1 MNPLAEQRRHFLLK
15 SGFGIGAAALNTLM
29 NPALVGSAS
38 ASVSGA
44 QNAAAGVS
52 NPGLPQFPHFAPKA
66 KRIIY
71 MFMAGGPS
79 HIDTFDYKPE
89 MRDFHGQELPDSIR
103 NGQRLTGM
111 TSGQKSFPCVAPMFN
126 FERFGEHGTWVNK
139 DILPYTSG
147 IVDDITIVKSM
158 NTEAV
163 NHDPAITYINTG
175 AQQQGKPALGAWLSY
190 GLGSV
195 NDNMPAYLVMISRGK
210 GQLQALYDRLWG
222 SGYLPARH
230 QGVKLR
236 SSGEPVLYLNNPEGI
251 SRDSRRSML
260 DGLSQLN
267 QESYDKFGD
276 PETQAR
282 ISQYEMAFR
291 MQSEVPDLMDVNRES
306 KHVQD
311 LYGEDV
317 QRPGSFARNCLL
329 ARRMVEK
336 GVRYVQL
343 FHRGWDQHGSLP
355 SKLRN
360 QCKDIDQPAAALVKD
375 LKQRGMLD
383 DTLVVWGG
391 EFGRTI
397 YSQGKLTKDNHGRD
411 HHGRCFSIWM
421 AGAGVKR
428 GFEYGQTDE
437 FSYNILNDT
446 GVHIRDMNA
455 TILHQL
461 GIDHERMTFKFQGL
475 DQRLTGVEEAHV
487 CKEILA

>member
-1 MNPLAEQRRHFLLK
+1 MDFSQQRRRDFLLR
-15 SGFGIGAAALNTLM
+15 SGFGIGTTALATLM
-29 NPALVGSAS
+29 DPSLVAS
-38 ASVSGA
+38 AGSGGTA
-44 QNAAAGVS
+44 
-52 NPGLPQFPHFAPKA
+52 NPGLPQFPNFAPKA

-71 MFMAGGPS
+71 LFMAGGPS
-79 HIDTFDYKPE
+79 HIDTFDYKPA
-89 MRDFHGQELPDSIR
+89 MRKFHGEELPDSVR
-103 NGQRLTGM
+103 QGQRLTGM
-111 TSGQKSFPCVAPMFN
+111 TSGQKEFPCVAPMFE

-139 DILPYTSG
+139 DLLPHTSG
-147 IVDDITIVKSM
+147 IVDDITIIKSM
-158 NTEAV
+158 HTEAV

-175 AQQQGKPALGAWLSY
+175 VQQQGKPALGAWLSY

-195 NDNMPAYLVMISRGK
+195 NDNMPAYIVMISRGR

-222 SGYLPARH
+222 SGFLPARH

-236 SSGEPVLYLNNPEGI
+236 SSGEPVLYLNNPPGI
-251 SRDSRRSML
+251 DRDSRRGML
-260 DGLSQLN
+260 DGLNSLN
-267 QESYDKFGD
+267 QLTYDKFGD

-282 ISQYEMAFR
+282 IAQYEMAFR
-291 MQSEVPDLMDVNRES
+291 MQSEVPDLMAVE
-306 KHVQD
+306 KEPQHVQD
-311 LYGEDV
+311 MYGPDV
-317 QRPGSFARNCLL
+317 QKPGSFARNCLL

-355 SKLRN
+355 SKIRQ
-360 QCKDIDQPAAALVKD
+360 QCGDIDQASAGLIKD

-411 HHGRCFSIWM
+411 HHGRCFTIWM
-421 AGAGVKR
+421 AGAGIKR
-428 GFEYGQTDE
+428 GFEYGLTDDH
-437 FSYNILNDT
+437 SYNILGNT

-461 GIDHERMTFKFQGL
+461 GIDHQRLTYKFQGL
-475 DQRLTGVEEAHV
+475 DQRLTGVEEPAHV
-487 CKEILA
+487 VKEILS